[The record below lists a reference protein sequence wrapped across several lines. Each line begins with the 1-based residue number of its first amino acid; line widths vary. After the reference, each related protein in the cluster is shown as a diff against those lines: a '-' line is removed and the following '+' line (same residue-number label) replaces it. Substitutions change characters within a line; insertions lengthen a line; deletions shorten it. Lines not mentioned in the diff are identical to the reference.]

1 MEEIAKVEETPVAVK
16 RSEVTEVVSEKT
28 GFSGL
33 GEGGATLQAEIDRL
47 EAMIS

>member
-1 MEEIAKVEETPVAVK
+1 MEEIAKVEETPVT